1 MPRELL
7 ILSRTAPELG
17 VFVDAGAAIAPDL
30 RVRVLDGGA
39 VTEVVDPR
47 GHAVLSVQ
55 VPELV
60 ENPAEV
66 ARLAPWS
73 SLSAPVWWTE
83 AWAPWG
89 ERGDVGVAIA
99 RAFAEASGAQLS
111 VEDGS

>member
-7 ILSRTAPELG
+7 ILSATAPESAA
-17 VFVDAGAAIAPDL
+17 FVGAGAGIAPDL
-30 RVRVLDGGA
+30 RVRTLDGGA
-39 VTEVVDPR
+39 VTEVVDRR
-47 GHAVLSVQ
+47 GRAVLSVQ

-89 ERGDVGVAIA
+89 EQGEVGVAIA
-99 RAFAEASGAQLS
+99 RAFAEAIGAEVL
-111 VEDGS
+111 VEDGA